1 MISLKVNQNLT
12 FFRCICFK
20 KDFSYY
26 VLKGKNPKNF
36 TWSEMTTVTLWI
48 KQTPVPISHI
58 RYRQNITQR
67 LGPGPSGS
75 SFQLIVRSFY
85 NPQKFSLFMCH
96 LFQLLKLLQHE
107 AKVKFVYF
115 FWFLNDF
122 QIRFFPL
129 KFTFILIKSKL
140 IKD

>member
-26 VLKGKNPKNF
+26 VLKGKNPKYF
-36 TWSEMTTVTLWI
+36 TWTEMTTVTLWI

-58 RYRQNITQR
+58 RYRQNLTQR
-67 LGPGPSGS
+67 LGPGPSRS

-85 NPQKFSLFMCH
+85 NPQKIQFIS
-96 LFQLLKLLQHE
+96 
-107 AKVKFVYF
+107 FVSVIKTDATWGKSKICIFF